1 MSLARQ
7 LRDARRSML
16 RMWFATS
23 GLCAGIVLAAIMA
36 LLTRFDQ
43 WRR

>member
-7 LRDARRSML
+7 LRDARRCAL
-16 RMWFATS
+16 RMWFATC
-23 GLCAGIVLAAIMA
+23 GLAAGIVLATIMA